1 MISKFFIN
9 RPIFATVIAI
19 LMIII
24 GGITIYTLPVAQYPD
39 ITPPTVQV
47 SAVYPGASAETVAKT
62 VGVPI
67 EAQVNGVEGMMYMSS
82 TSSSDGSYKLTVTFE
97 VGTDIDMATV
107 MVQNRVAVAQGS
119 LPEAVIQQGI
129 TTQKQST
136 NIVLFLSLEGD
147 STNRYNSLYLSN
159 YANLNVVDALSR
171 INGVGGVNVFG
182 AGNYSMRI
190 WLNPEAMRIRS
201 ITPAEV
207 YQAIQAQNMEV
218 SAGSVGAPPTKSNE
232 AFQFTVTSQGRLVT
246 TAQFGDIIIRA
257 NSDGSILRLKDIAKI
272 DLGSVD
278 YNTVSNVSGRETAL
292 IAIYQ
297 LPGANALDVAKN
309 VKKELDN
316 LQQYFP
322 KGVNYKVILDTTNFV
337 NASIDE
343 VMKTLLETSLI
354 VMLVMLLFLQNWR
367 AVLIPMITIP
377 VSLIATFA
385 VMKLLG
391 FTINTLTLFGL
402 VLAIAIVVDDAIVV
416 VEDCMRLIDTGK
428 YTRKEATYIAM
439 EELQGPIIG
448 EVLVL
453 LAVFVPTAFI
463 GGITGQLY
471 KQFALTIAISTAF
484 SGVNA
489 LTLSPA
495 LCALF
500 LKKSNSNFFIY
511 RWFNRFFDRFRN
523 VYKHT
528 IGKMLHRPVAALGAF
543 IVLAL
548 LGFWGLIK
556 WPSSYIP
563 SEDMGYFMTSIQL
576 PSGASLDRTEKVVK
590 EVEQQILSLPEV
602 DEVIAISG
610 FSFMGGGATSN
621 GGSLFVVL
629 KPWSERKGK
638 DQTVF
643 ALVDKAN
650 AITSQIQAGIVFSIN
665 PPAIPGLGNSGG
677 LEMELLDINNEGASE
692 MQKAIL
698 DIENNA
704 QNNSEIAS
712 ISSLYQGNIPQYQLN
727 IDRSKLEIQGL
738 NLSDVYNTL
747 NYYLGQAFVND
758 FVEFGRIYQVKIG
771 ADSKYRGRIGDIMK
785 LSVKNS
791 SGDMVPFSSFTTIEP
806 TLGQSSVSRYNM
818 YPSAS
823 ITFNPAKNV
832 SSSDGIK
839 SAEEIVKTTLGN
851 NYAYSWTGQAYQE
864 TQAGATITL
873 VLIFAVIVTI
883 LVLAAQYESWT
894 DPIAV
899 VLSMPIAILGTVL
912 GCMIMGES
920 ISIYTQIGIIL
931 LLGLSAKNAILIV
944 EYATDYRQKGETIF
958 DSALDA
964 GNVRF
969 RPIIMTSLAFVVGI
983 LPLMFAS
990 GAGAESRI
998 SLGTAVVFGMALNAI
1013 IGTLFVPNF
1022 WDVMQRV
1029 QERFIN
1035 RNTSESLS
1043 EKSNFPDHN

>member
-1 MISKFFIN
+1 
-9 RPIFATVIAI
+9 
-19 LMIII
+19 
-24 GGITIYTLPVAQYPD
+24 
-39 ITPPTVQV
+39 
-47 SAVYPGASAETVAKT
+47 
-62 VGVPI
+62 
-67 EAQVNGVEGMMYMSS
+67 
-82 TSSSDGSYKLTVTFE
+82 
-97 VGTDIDMATV
+97 
-107 MVQNRVAVAQGS
+107 
-119 LPEAVIQQGI
+119 
-129 TTQKQST
+129 
-136 NIVLFLSLEGD
+136 
-147 STNRYNSLYLSN
+147 
-159 YANLNVVDALSR
+159 
-171 INGVGGVNVFG
+171 
-182 AGNYSMRI
+182 
-190 WLNPEAMRIRS
+190 
-201 ITPAEV
+201 
-207 YQAIQAQNMEV
+207 
-218 SAGSVGAPPTKSNE
+218 
-232 AFQFTVTSQGRLVT
+232 
-246 TAQFGDIIIRA
+246 
-257 NSDGSILRLKDIAKI
+257 
-272 DLGSVD
+272 
-278 YNTVSNVSGRETAL
+278 
-292 IAIYQ
+292 
-297 LPGANALDVAKN
+297 
-309 VKKELDN
+309 
-316 LQQYFP
+316 
-322 KGVNYKVILDTTNFV
+322 
-337 NASIDE
+337 
-343 VMKTLLETSLI
+343 
-354 VMLVMLLFLQNWR
+354 
-367 AVLIPMITIP
+367 
-377 VSLIATFA
+377 
-385 VMKLLG
+385 
-391 FTINTLTLFGL
+391 
-402 VLAIAIVVDDAIVV
+402 
-416 VEDCMRLIDTGK
+416 
-428 YTRKEATYIAM
+428 
-439 EELQGPIIG
+439 
-448 EVLVL
+448 
-453 LAVFVPTAFI
+453 
-463 GGITGQLY
+463 
-471 KQFALTIAISTAF
+471 
-484 SGVNA
+484 
-489 LTLSPA
+489 
-495 LCALF
+495 
-500 LKKSNSNFFIY
+500 
-511 RWFNRFFDRFRN
+511 
-523 VYKHT
+523 
-528 IGKMLHRPVAALGAF
+528 
-543 IVLAL
+543 
-548 LGFWGLIK
+548 
-556 WPSSYIP
+556 
-563 SEDMGYFMTSIQL
+563 
-576 PSGASLDRTEKVVK
+576 
-590 EVEQQILSLPEV
+590 
-602 DEVIAISG
+602 
-610 FSFMGGGATSN
+610 MGGGATSN

-629 KPWSERKGK
+629 KPWSERKGN

-650 AITSQIQAGIVFSIN
+650 AITSQIQSGIVFSIN

-698 DIENNA
+698 DIENTA
-704 QNNSEIAS
+704 TKNSNIAS
-712 ISSLYQGNIPQYQLN
+712 VSSLYQGNIPQYQLN

-839 SAEEIVKTTLGN
+839 SAEEIVKKTLGN

-944 EYATDYRQKGETIF
+944 EYATDYRQKGETIY

-1022 WDVMQRV
+1022 WDVMQRL

-1035 RNTSESLS
+1035 RNT
-1043 EKSNFPDHN
+1043 